1 MFTIDKPISLCSH
14 NDTCSFTI
22 IRRIYGD
29 FLRIQTETTA
39 KLSLISKKT
48 QAHIEIVEAETV
60 ELREMLLNE
69 TIHMTLLVDHTEV
82 DKDKYEEYQLIR
94 KEMAAFMKPQHP
106 LSKKSILNCKLLEEY
121 PHVTYNNKDSVYLL
135 VKEKMTK
142 HEVSVKLFF
151 ISSS

>member
-1 MFTIDKPISLCSH
+1 
-14 NDTCSFTI
+14 
-22 IRRIYGD
+22 
-29 FLRIQTETTA
+29 
-39 KLSLISKKT
+39 
-48 QAHIEIVEAETV
+48 
-60 ELREMLLNE
+60 MLLNE

-151 ISSS
+151 ISSSWANMIKAAAQSDIIAILSTVYYSMFRERLEHIGVIEKKFEDLVSYVSMLSRPIKHIIQK